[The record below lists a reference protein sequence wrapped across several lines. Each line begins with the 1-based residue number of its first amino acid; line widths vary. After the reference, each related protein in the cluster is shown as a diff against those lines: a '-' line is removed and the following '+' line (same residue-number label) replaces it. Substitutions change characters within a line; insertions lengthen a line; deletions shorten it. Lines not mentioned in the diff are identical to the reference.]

1 MDITVRRDGQEI
13 EEQIIPVK
21 MLQENTKSESG
32 LKMIHRV
39 LELLLMCV
47 KMAHLPH

>member
-21 MLQENTKSESG
+21 NVAGEYKIG
-32 LKMIHRV
+32 IWV
-39 LELLLMCV
+39 
-47 KMAHLPH
+47 